1 MVAGSMADPAGAVAG
16 QMGLAISKYSG
27 NTTTDQQYGKN
38 QLQNNY
44 VAGVDTFMTLP
55 QIHFSLTTVTTIYL
69 KALYVPAST
78 PTVNCYI
85 VATRIR

>member
-1 MVAGSMADPAGAVAG
+1 
-16 QMGLAISKYSG
+16 
-27 NTTTDQQYGKN
+27 
-38 QLQNNY
+38 
-44 VAGVDTFMTLP
+44 MTLP